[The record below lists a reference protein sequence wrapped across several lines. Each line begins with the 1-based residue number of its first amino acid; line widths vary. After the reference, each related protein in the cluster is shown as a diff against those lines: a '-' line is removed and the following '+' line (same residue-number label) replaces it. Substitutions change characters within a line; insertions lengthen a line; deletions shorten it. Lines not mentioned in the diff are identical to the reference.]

1 MKQLFINTSLI
12 LFISV
17 LTMGGCL
24 EKLTSIN
31 FDYTTEATLSVEAIE
46 APGEY
51 VIGESVLTSSLK
63 QELEKNNTSLDLL
76 DELTLRSAKVTITD
90 STLNFNSIEKI
101 ELYIAADGNPEVL
114 IASKNPVL
122 DDQNNLT
129 LTVNSNENLANY
141 IKATTF
147 TYRVKGVSSGPIPA
161 MDLKAEVIWT
171 IKASAK

>member
-1 MKQLFINTSLI
+1 M
-12 LFISV
+12 FISV

-24 EKLTSIN
+24 EKLTSVN
-31 FDYTTEATLSVEAIE
+31 FDYTTKATIPVEAIE

-51 VIGESVLTSSLK
+51 VIGESVLTSTLK
-63 QELEKNNTSLDLL
+63 EELEKNNTSLDLL
-76 DELTLRSAKVTITD
+76 DELTLRSAKVSISD

-101 ELYIAADGNPEVL
+101 ELYISADGSPEVL

-122 DDQNNLT
+122 DNLNNIE
-129 LTVNSNENLANY
+129 LTVNSSENLANY

-161 MDLKAEVIWT
+161 MDLNADVVWT

>member
-1 MKQLFINTSLI
+1 MKKLIINSTI
-12 LFISV
+12 IMFISV

-24 EKLTSIN
+24 EKLTSVN
-31 FDYTTEATLSVEAIE
+31 FDYTTKATIPVEAIE

-51 VIGESVLTSSLK
+51 VIGESVLTSTLK
-63 QELEKNNTSLDLL
+63 EELEKNNTSLDLL
-76 DELTLRSAKVTITD
+76 DELTLRSAKVSISD

-101 ELYIAADGNPEVL
+101 ELYISADGSPEVL

-122 DDQNNLT
+122 DNLNNIE
-129 LTVNSNENLANY
+129 LTVNSSENLANY

-161 MDLKAEVIWT
+161 MDLNADVVWT

>member
-1 MKQLFINTSLI
+1 
-12 LFISV
+12 
-17 LTMGGCL
+17 
-24 EKLTSIN
+24 
-31 FDYTTEATLSVEAIE
+31 
-46 APGEY
+46 
-51 VIGESVLTSSLK
+51 
-63 QELEKNNTSLDLL
+63 L
-76 DELTLRSAKVTITD
+76 DELTLRSAKVSITD

-122 DDQNNLT
+122 DDQNNLI

-141 IKATTF
+141 IKANTF

-161 MDLKAEVIWT
+161 MNLKADVIWT